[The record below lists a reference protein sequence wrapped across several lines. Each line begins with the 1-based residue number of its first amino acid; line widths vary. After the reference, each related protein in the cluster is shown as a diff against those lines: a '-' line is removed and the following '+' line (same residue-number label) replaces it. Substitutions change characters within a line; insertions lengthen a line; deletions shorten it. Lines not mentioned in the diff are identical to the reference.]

1 MGVYEVLKGIGELV
15 KGTLY
20 LAINEKSKEPRYL
33 AIYEMSEKNYDTSP
47 FTWYVK
53 GTQYLAINEKR
64 KGKRHLAF
72 YDIPTRKA
80 AEGSIL

>member
-1 MGVYEVLKGIGELV
+1 
-15 KGTLY
+15 
-20 LAINEKSKEPRYL
+20 
-33 AIYEMSEKNYDTSP
+33 MSEKNYDTSP